1 HTKQRYRCLV
11 CGCLRLPAPCDG
23 SSRACCVLARRGW
36 ARWRS
41 RWSSCGRGTVALT
54 LAECSNTVERHQRDT
69 LDNAAKGV
77 VVKIPLGGRI
87 SHNTGRE
94 RRRRCPH
101 PPRLPRPK
109 WLTVVVEEEETPVE
123 ELLVQEEET
132 LVEELVVQEEEILV
146 EELVVQEE
154 ETLLEELVVQEEETL
169 VEELVVQKE
178 ETLVEELVVQ
188 EEETLVE
195 ELVVQEEE
203 TLVEELVVQE
213 EETLVQELVVQEEEE
228 MRGETEELWTKEQED
243 EMVVQV
249 EETLVEKM
257 VEKEMTRKEDQ
268 VMMQEE
274 KRKRGSLARIGRT
287 IRSLLRLVLLCGSRS
302 TTQ

>member
-1 HTKQRYRCLV
+1 M
-11 CGCLRLPAPCDG
+11 
-23 SSRACCVLARRGW
+23 SARGGYLIRP
-36 ARWRS
+36 
-41 RWSSCGRGTVALT
+41 WSSTDPGTQLTRPCSYKSSGPGALGAAP
-54 LAECSNTVERHQRDT
+54 LA
-69 LDNAAKGV
+69 L
-77 VVKIPLGGRI
+77 LGPDKDSEPGEFQGLFCR
-87 SHNTGRE
+87 SSVFNE

-169 VEELVVQKE
+169 VEELVVQK
-178 ETLVEELVVQ
+178 
-188 EEETLVE
+188 
-195 ELVVQEEE
+195 EE

>member
-1 HTKQRYRCLV
+1 M
-11 CGCLRLPAPCDG
+11 
-23 SSRACCVLARRGW
+23 SARGGYLIRP
-36 ARWRS
+36 
-41 RWSSCGRGTVALT
+41 WSSTDPGTQLTRPCSYKSSGPGALGAAP
-54 LAECSNTVERHQRDT
+54 LA
-69 LDNAAKGV
+69 L
-77 VVKIPLGGRI
+77 LGPDKDSEPGEFQGLFCR
-87 SHNTGRE
+87 SSVFNE

-213 EETLVQELVVQEEEE
+213 EETLGARAGGAGR
-228 MRGETEELWTKEQED
+228 RGD
-243 EMVVQV
+243 EGGD
-249 EETLVEKM
+249 
-257 VEKEMTRKEDQ
+257 RG
-268 VMMQEE
+268 VMDE
-274 KRKRGSLARIGRT
+274 GAG
-287 IRSLLRLVLLCGSRS
+287 G
-302 TTQ
+302 